1 MRRLFIR
8 FRRRGERKRNKS
20 FRQILAG
27 FVISAFIGGL
37 IFSAGSS
44 LAVTNGDIYGINTAP
59 EITEIICEVTGIK
72 GDTLEAKD
80 AIGGTYEF
88 KTNNIRTFGEFK
100 VGDNI
105 HLELKDGKAVSI
117 YK

>member
-1 MRRLFIR
+1 MRRLFI
-8 FRRRGERKRNKS
+8 S
-20 FRQILAG
+20 T
-27 FVISAFIGGL
+27 FIAGL
-37 IFSAGSS
+37 IFGVGSS
-44 LAVTNGDIYGINTAP
+44 LAVTNGDIDGINTAP
-59 EITEIICEVTGIK
+59 QITEIICEITDIK

-80 AIGGTYEF
+80 TIGGTYEF
-88 KTNNIRTFGEFK
+88 KTDDIRTFGEFK